1 MANNAEFTT
10 EAMQYAQSLYS
21 TALRMTRNQSDAED
35 LVQETYLKAFRSY
48 GSFETGTNLK
58 AWLFRILTN
67 TFINTYRAKQR
78 RPQESDLGSVED
90 LFLYKRLPSLAGLSE
105 SAEEQLL
112 DLFPAAEV
120 REAIENLPE
129 TFLLPM
135 LLNDVEGFSYK
146 EVAEILDIPIGTVM
160 SRLHRGRK
168 TMQEALYDYASQ
180 RHLITEKDKTDG

>member
-1 MANNAEFTT
+1 MADKAEFNT